1 MYKYISNGWRVT
13 ATPQKLLRY
22 VPKNVSKSWSCNQS
36 LKYPRSKSDQTSL
49 RCGGTNKFHE
59 WTHNVWDLDSFI
71 GTGLLGVSCGTR
83 HPLSPICSNSDC
95 SGKSCESWI
104 MLGSG
109 EFGGQIFVTF
119 LWQFRSSF
127 SSVAGLV
134 VPLWEATTII
144 ECRCLERLY
153 LVQVFPVKCCTV
165 ARWSMLFTSPI
176 SGFNV
181 LADQCIFHLNQKATQ
196 NLSRLF
202 SVCTGASG
210 PQVKAS
216 LLFMGL
222 IIK

>member
-1 MYKYISNGWRVT
+1 MRLGLNCECI
-13 ATPQKLLRY
+13 
-22 VPKNVSKSWSCNQS
+22 
-36 LKYPRSKSDQTSL
+36 D
-49 RCGGTNKFHE
+49 
-59 WTHNVWDLDSFI
+59 
-71 GTGLLGVSCGTR
+71 TGCLGVSYR
-83 HPLSPICSNSDC
+83 FQVWLSLDC
-95 SGKSCESWI
+95 SGKSYESWI

-119 LWQFRSSF
+119 VWQFRSSF
-127 SSVAGLV
+127 ISVAGLI
-134 VPLWEATTII
+134 VPIWKAITIT
-144 ECRCLERLY
+144 ECHCLEGLY
-153 LVQVFPVKCCTV
+153 LVDFPVERCTV

-181 LADQCIFHLNQKATQ
+181 LSDQCIFHFNQKATE

-202 SVCTGASG
+202 SVCTGASW